1 MRKSYKY
8 NIKCEK
14 KIINQIILKSKNY
27 SFSSVL
33 LSNYNLQK
41 PNMPEKYISYDC
53 IVMFDMIDTLLS
65 NSNSFEKLSVF
76 HNNKKDWL
84 FGSLSYDLK
93 NELEQLSSNN
103 NDEVF
108 APDLFFFV
116 PKYVLLLKEKQIE
129 ILSHESKK
137 NVDSF
142 FKLLV
147 SLKQKNDIINTK
159 INVKK
164 RENKSQY
171 LKKINAIKKNI
182 QRGDIYEMNY
192 CLDFFSKNVD
202 LNCEDLFLKVNNYI
216 KNPFSAFIHMK
227 DYYILS
233 ASPERFLKKSGQD
246 VLSQPI
252 KGTLRRGLNED
263 EDNKLLDEFKNSYK
277 DISENVMITDL
288 VRNDLSIDALK
299 STVRVKELSKI
310 YTFEKVHQM
319 ISTITSKVDA
329 KCCFTK
335 LLKSTFPMGSMT
347 GAPKLKSMELIEKYE
362 NFKRGFYSGSIGYVT
377 PESDFDFNVIIR
389 SIVYNAKTKYLSIGV
404 GGAITINSVA
414 EKEYEE
420 CLVKIQPILD
430 IIDDK

>member
-1 MRKSYKY
+1 M
-8 NIKCEK
+8 
-14 KIINQIILKSKNY
+14 
-27 SFSSVL
+27 
-33 LSNYNLQK
+33 
-41 PNMPEKYISYDC
+41 
-53 IVMFDMIDTLLS
+53 
-65 NSNSFEKLSVF
+65 
-76 HNNKKDWL
+76 
-84 FGSLSYDLK
+84 
-93 NELEQLSSNN
+93 
-103 NDEVF
+103 
-108 APDLFFFV
+108 
-116 PKYVLLLKEKQIE
+116 
-129 ILSHESKK
+129 
-137 NVDSF
+137 
-142 FKLLV
+142 
-147 SLKQKNDIINTK
+147 
-159 INVKK
+159 
-164 RENKSQY
+164 
-171 LKKINAIKKNI
+171 
-182 QRGDIYEMNY
+182 
-192 CLDFFSKNVD
+192 
-202 LNCEDLFLKVNNYI
+202 
-216 KNPFSAFIHMK
+216 
-227 DYYILS
+227 
-233 ASPERFLKKSGQD
+233 
-246 VLSQPI
+246 
-252 KGTLRRGLNED
+252 RRGLNED